1 MHENSKNLDKAI
13 KAFKEKIISKN
24 DMIVFEPNKFD
35 LFIDDIFNIVWVKY
49 KKIDK
54 FLVKNLLIKSGLFV
68 KNNLKFFRGS
78 LKNIFRSIN
87 SLEKKIEAQQDLLLK
102 TIEFNQELANTLN
115 KFDNKINSV
124 ILENSNNKKRSHL
137 NLEIENKMN
146 DNFINKKNE
155 NTKLNIIQDENLRI
169 SNELFES
176 RKKLDIMK
184 LEIERFNKQR
194 SNLINKINSVNEIIN
209 DSNVLTNVFENNVE
223 EKKINVLDPEKKII
237 ENDNLDKLVKNIFLK
252 K

>member
-1 MHENSKNLDKAI
+1 
-13 KAFKEKIISKN
+13 
-24 DMIVFEPNKFD
+24 
-35 LFIDDIFNIVWVKY
+35 
-49 KKIDK
+49 
-54 FLVKNLLIKSGLFV
+54 
-68 KNNLKFFRGS
+68 
-78 LKNIFRSIN
+78 
-87 SLEKKIEAQQDLLLK
+87 
-102 TIEFNQELANTLN
+102 
-115 KFDNKINSV
+115 
-124 ILENSNNKKRSHL
+124 
-137 NLEIENKMN
+137 MN